1 MKKLNEIYAYSE
13 KSKSCL
19 IRINGKEAG
28 SLDSSKYYR
37 VSRLGKKLIC
47 HRVIYELFNGPIPDG
62 FQIDHI
68 NGIKTDNRIENL
80 RLATSS
86 QNQQN
91 QGWNSRNTAG
101 VRGLDWNKGSWRG
114 KIRCGGVRH
123 YFHSQNRMDVEE
135 WLIKT
140 RESLHKE
147 FSFNAATQKG
157 EPS

>member
-1 MKKLNEIYAYSE
+1 MKNLNEIYAYSE
-13 KSKSCL
+13 QSKTCL
-19 IRINGKEAG
+19 IRIDGKVAG

-37 VSRLGKKLIC
+37 VSRLGKKLLC

-62 FQIDHI
+62 LQIDHI

-80 RLATSS
+80 RLATPS

-91 QGWNSRNTAG
+91 QEINSRNTTG
-101 VRGLDWNKGSWRG
+101 VRGLDWNKGAWRG

-123 YFHSQNRMDVEE
+123 HFHSQDRTEVEQ

-140 RESLHKE
+140 RQELHGE
-147 FSFNAATQKG
+147 FSFDAAMQQG
-157 EPS
+157 GQP